1 MADVRSR
8 HLSSDVR
15 HPMTEPLFFKSAKS
29 LTIAEIAAITG
40 AQPSNDVPLGRVIT
54 NIAPLDS
61 ARASDLAFFDNAKYL
76 DELAGTHAGACLLA
90 PRFAKRARPDVAVL
104 TTHEPYRAFVAVTRT
119 LFPDSLRP
127 SLIFAATGIA
137 PGVHVHPS
145 ARLESG
151 VSLDPGVVVGPGA
164 EIGTGTAVGA
174 NAVVGPGVRIGRHCS
189 IGAQSS
195 ILHTLIGDRVIIHP
209 GCRLGQDGF
218 GYALGA
224 RSHTKVPQIGRVIV
238 QDDVEIGAGSTID
251 RGANRDTVI
260 GEGTKIDNLV
270 QIGHNVAIGRHCVLV
285 AQVGISG
292 SVTLE
297 DFVVLG
303 ARVGVNN
310 HVTIGEGAHIA
321 ATAIVSRDV
330 PAGVRYGGFP
340 AKPVKQWMREVFLL
354 ERLASR
360 QPASDKPSPYPRGEG
375 EMGDEPAVAPRSKA
389 HERSR

>member
-1 MADVRSR
+1 
-8 HLSSDVR
+8 
-15 HPMTEPLFFKSAKS
+15 MTEPLFFKVARS
-29 LTIAEIAAITG
+29 LTLAEIAALTG
-40 AQPSNDVPLGRVIT
+40 AQLGDGVPLDRAIR

-61 ARASDLAFFDNAKYL
+61 AGPNDLTFFDNARYL
-76 DELAGTHAGACLLA
+76 DELAGTRAGACLLA
-90 PRFAKRARPDVAVL
+90 PRFVKKARPDLAVL
-104 TTHEPYRAFVAVTRT
+104 LVREPYRAFVAVART
-119 LFPDSLRP
+119 LFPGSLRP
-127 SLIFAATGIA
+127 SSLFGAEGIA
-137 PGVHVHPS
+137 IGAHVHAT
-145 ARLESG
+145 ARLENG
-151 VSLDPGVVVGPGA
+151 VAIDPGAVIGPGA
-164 EIGTGTAVGA
+164 EIGAGTIVAA
-174 NAVVGPGVRIGRHCS
+174 NAVVGPGVRIGRKCV
-189 IGAQSS
+189 IGAHSS
-195 ILHTLIGDRVIIHP
+195 IMHALIGDRVIIHP

-218 GYALGA
+218 GYAMG
-224 RSHTKVPQIGRVIV
+224 RDGHTKVPQVGRVIV

-310 HVTIGEGAHIA
+310 HVTIGAGAQIA

-330 PAGVRYGGFP
+330 PPGVRYGGFP
-340 AKPVKQWMREVFLL
+340 AKPVKLWMREVFLL

-360 QPASDKPSPYPRGEG
+360 QLGDDKSGEDA
-375 EMGDEPAVAPRSKA
+375 EEP
-389 HERSR
+389 

>member
-1 MADVRSR
+1 
-8 HLSSDVR
+8 
-15 HPMTEPLFFKSAKS
+15 MTEPLFFRSEKS
-29 LTIAEIAAITG
+29 LTVGEIAAITG
-40 AQPSNDVPLGRVIT
+40 ARPWDGAPLDRAIA

-61 ARASDLAFFDNAKYL
+61 ARPGDLTFLENPKYL

-90 PRFAKRARPDVAVL
+90 PRFADKAPRGVAVL
-104 TTHEPYRAFVAVTRT
+104 AVREPYRAFVAIART

-127 SLIFAATGIA
+127 SLVFATAGVA
-137 PGVHVHPS
+137 PGAHVHPS
-145 ARLESG
+145 ARIESG
-151 VSLDPGVVVGPGA
+151 VSIDPGVVIGPGA
-164 EIGTGTAVGA
+164 EIGSGTIVAA
-174 NAVVGPGVRIGRHCS
+174 HAVVGPGVRIGRDCS
-189 IGAQSS
+189 IGAQASV
-195 ILHTLIGDRVIIHP
+195 LHSLVGDRVIIHP

-218 GYALGA
+218 GYALGRRA
-224 RSHTKVPQIGRVIV
+224 HTKVPQIGRVIV

-292 SVTLE
+292 SATLE

-310 HVTIGEGAHIA
+310 HVTIGEGAQIA
-321 ATAIVSRDV
+321 ATSIVSRNV
-330 PAGVRYGGFP
+330 PAGARYGGFP

-354 ERLASR
+354 ERLAR
-360 QPASDKPSPYPRGEG
+360 QPAPYPPPQAGEA
-375 EMGDEPAVAPRSKA
+375 ETGDEPIGRAEV
-389 HERSR
+389 

>member
-1 MADVRSR
+1 
-8 HLSSDVR
+8 
-15 HPMTEPLFFKSAKS
+15 MTQPLFFKTAKS
-29 LTIAEIAAITG
+29 FSLAEIAGITG
-40 AQPSNDVPLGRVIT
+40 AKPADGVALDRVIS
-54 NIAPLDS
+54 NVAPLDS
-61 ARASDLAFFDNAKYL
+61 ARPSDLTFLDNPKYV
-76 DELAGTHAGACLLA
+76 DELAVTRAGACLLA
-90 PRFAKRARPDVAVL
+90 PRFASHAPPWLAVL
-104 TTHEPYRAFVAVTRT
+104 TIREPYRAFVAIARA

-127 SLIFAATGIA
+127 SLVFATAGIA
-137 PGVHVHPS
+137 PGAHVHPL

-164 EIGTGTAVGA
+164 EIGSGTIVAA
-174 NAVVGPGVRIGRHCS
+174 HAVVGPGVRIGRNCS
-189 IGAQSS
+189 IGAQTS

-209 GCRLGQDGF
+209 GCRVGQDGF
-218 GYALGA
+218 GYALGRKA
-224 RSHTKVPQIGRVIV
+224 HTKVPQIGRVII
-238 QDDVEIGAGSTID
+238 QDDAEIGAGSTID

-292 SVTLE
+292 SATLE

-321 ATAIVSRDV
+321 ACAIIAHDV
-330 PAGVRYGGFP
+330 PAGARYGGFP

-360 QPASDKPSPYPRGEG
+360 QPAPSAYPPSLTQPSPASGAGLRQGAGEDREG
-375 EMGDEPAVAPRSKA
+375 EMGGKPTGGAGV
-389 HERSR
+389 

>member
-1 MADVRSR
+1 MN
-8 HLSSDVR
+8 L
-15 HPMTEPLFFKSAKS
+15 PPFFKNAKS

-40 AQPSNDVPLGRVIT
+40 AKPADGVPLDRVIT

-61 ARASDLAFFDNAKYL
+61 ARPSDLTFLDNSKYL
-76 DELAGTHAGACLLA
+76 NQLAGTRAGACLLA
-90 PRFAKRARPDVAVL
+90 PRFATKAPPWLAVL
-104 TTHEPYRAFVAVTRT
+104 TVREPYRGFVAIARA

-127 SLIFAATGIA
+127 SSVFATAGVA
-137 PGVHVHPS
+137 PGAHVHPS

-164 EIGTGTAVGA
+164 EIGSGTAVA
-174 NAVVGPGVRIGRHCS
+174 AHAVVGPGVRIGRDCS
-189 IGAQSS
+189 IGAQCS
-195 ILHTLIGDRVIIHP
+195 ILHSLIGDRVIIHP

-218 GYALGA
+218 GYVLG
-224 RSHTKVPQIGRVIV
+224 RHSHTKVPQVGRVIV

-292 SVTLE
+292 SATLE
-297 DFVVLG
+297 DAVVLG

-321 ATAIVSRDV
+321 ACSIVARDV
-330 PAGVRYGGFP
+330 PPGARYGGFP
-340 AKPVKQWMREVFLL
+340 ARPVKQWMREMFLM

-360 QPASDKPSPYPRGEG
+360 QSGPLVSPSWQAKPGGEA
-375 EMGDEPAVAPRSKA
+375 EVVDERTGHAEVQGK
-389 HERSR
+389 

>member
-1 MADVRSR
+1 
-8 HLSSDVR
+8 
-15 HPMTEPLFFKSAKS
+15 MTEPLFFKSAKS
-29 LTIAEIAAITG
+29 LTVAEIAAITG
-40 AQPSNDVPLGRVIT
+40 AQPADGVPLDRIIA

-61 ARASDLAFFDNAKYL
+61 ARASDLTFLDNSKYL
-76 DELAGTHAGACLLA
+76 DELAGAHAGACLLA
-90 PRFAKRARPDVAVL
+90 PRFASKAPPRLAVL
-104 TTHEPYRAFVAVTRT
+104 TVHEPYRAFVAVART

-127 SLIFAATGIA
+127 SLAFATAGLA

-145 ARLESG
+145 ARLEPG
-151 VSLDPGVVVGPGA
+151 VSLDPGVVIGPGA
-164 EIGTGTAVGA
+164 EIGSGTTVAA
-174 NAVVGPGVRIGRHCS
+174 HAVVGPGVRIGRNCS

-218 GYALGA
+218 GYVLGRHA
-224 RSHTKVPQIGRVIV
+224 HTKVPQIGRVII
-238 QDDVEIGAGSTID
+238 QDDVEIGAGSAID

-270 QIGHNVAIGRHCVLV
+270 QIGHNVTIGRHCVLV

-292 SVTLE
+292 SATLE

-310 HVTIGEGAHIA
+310 HVTIGEGAQIA

-330 PAGVRYGGFP
+330 PPGARYGGFP

-360 QPASDKPSPYPRGEG
+360 RQPPPYPPPQAGEG
-375 EMGDEPAVAPRSKA
+375 KSKFPPPLA
-389 HERSR
+389 GEGREGETGEEHAGRTEV